1 MIYTVLLDNNKIGTT
16 LLENA
21 DAPMGVVFGKLIDEN
36 NLICYNFLSK
46 YCKDNGI
53 DTTEFHIT
61 YSYGAGECIGYCET
75 KFEIHSSC
83 IVKTERGWASG
94 GDTTKYPRRVNILP
108 IDSLEYDS
116 LIQSLNAGFYFLP
129 DVIGCPDCNDGG
141 WAEIIVA
148 TPETTKS
155 ISFPFGRSIPE
166 IEPFLRNIKSL
177 TNK

>member
-1 MIYTVLLDNNKIGTT
+1 MRLTTTVIFALVIFFISCRGKSEEVTGKLPTT
-16 LLENA
+16 
-21 DAPMGVVFGKLIDEN
+21 LIDESASTVQIPSN
-36 NLICYNFLSK
+36 
-46 YCKDNGI
+46 DNDSI
-53 DTTEFHIT
+53 HIT

-108 IDSLEYDS
+108 IDSLEYNS
-116 LIQSLNAGFYFLP
+116 LVQSLNTGFYFLP

-148 TPETTKS
+148 TSETTKS
-155 ISFPFGRSIPE
+155 ISFPVGRSIPE
-166 IEPFLRNIKSL
+166 IEPFLNNIKSI
-177 TNK
+177 TNR